1 MAATSHRL
9 FPGAA
14 REYSLSPT
22 PRKTLREG
30 SMPSATTVPI
40 RACDVELRVQRGGK
54 GAPLLF
60 LPDAQIGASWLPFH
74 DALAE
79 RFDVIL
85 PEHPGYG
92 GGDAPP
98 WLEKVTDLANFY
110 LDALAALDLTG
121 VNLAG
126 AALGGWIAAELA
138 TRNTARLASLT
149 LIDPWGLRVDGA
161 PGVDPFASGD
171 EQSVRDL
178 FADPKAAYASVARI
192 LAPEGEDTLLKGKM
206 ITAKLGWQPRLH
218 DPLLGKWLHRI
229 DVPTLIV
236 WGGGDRLLPPAYGAA
251 WHKAIAGS
259 TLTTIAGAGHLPH
272 VEKPS
277 ETAAA
282 IANFRRNA
290 K

>member
-1 MAATSHRL
+1 
-9 FPGAA
+9 
-14 REYSLSPT
+14 
-22 PRKTLREG
+22 
-30 SMPSATTVPI
+30 MPSATTVPI

-178 FADPKAAYASVARI
+178 FADPKAADASVARI
-192 LAPEGEDTLLKGKM
+192 LAPEGEDALLKGKM
-206 ITAKLGWQPRLH
+206 LTAKLGWQPRLH

-229 DVPTLIV
+229 DVPTLIL